1 MGVGSRMS
9 LLPGLITAF
18 ASLGHA
24 VRMEDVA
31 QLDSQVVQLE
41 LKEEFIVSCSA
52 SAPYQY
58 CKFASP
64 LGQYCNF
71 YWGGVGLNKSKQFCV
86 GLKDRV
92 TFVGSQEDYECA
104 LLIGG
109 AESGDSGQWT
119 CEVGSPPGRRRQG
132 RPRWSQT
139 GEIHIRVNIPR
150 TARNETMLLA
160 TDSSE
165 PTTMMMTKANLALLV
180 VCVLVFVVFVA
191 ILVSVIFTHG
201 KKKLE
206 AKNKTVNAEKVAEE
220 ETEKNEILPNQVDT
234 KLEGEISFMKSVFPH
249 IMSFPNKDPGLNL

>member
-1 MGVGSRMS
+1 MS
-9 LLPGLITAF
+9 LLPGLITAL
-18 ASLGHA
+18 AGLGHA
-24 VRMEDVA
+24 VRVEDGG
-31 QLDSQVVQLE
+31 QLDDQLVQLE

-71 YWGGVGLNKSKQFCV
+71 YWGGVGLSRSKQFCV

-104 LLIGG
+104 LLIRG

-119 CEVGSPPGRRRQG
+119 CEVGSPPGRRRQR

-139 GEIHIRVNIPR
+139 GELHIRVIIPG
-150 TARNETMLLA
+150 TAGNETLLL
-160 TDSSE
+160 TTGSSE
-165 PTTMMMTKANLALLV
+165 PTTMMMTKASLALLV
-180 VCVLVFVVFVA
+180 VCVLVFVVFVG
-191 ILVSVIFTHG
+191 ILVSVIFINN
-201 KKKLE
+201 KKKKDAKTKPVNGEEIAKEE
-206 AKNKTVNAEKVAEE
+206 AEKNK
-220 ETEKNEILPNQVDT
+220 ILPSPVDA